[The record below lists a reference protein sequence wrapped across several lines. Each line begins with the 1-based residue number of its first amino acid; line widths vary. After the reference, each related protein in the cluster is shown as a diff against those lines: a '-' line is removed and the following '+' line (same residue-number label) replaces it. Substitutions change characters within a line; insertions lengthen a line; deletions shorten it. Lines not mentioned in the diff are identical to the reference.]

1 MSDKR
6 YTDAEKRQ
14 AVAMVKSGVSKRE
27 VCRQMGMSHSALRTW
42 CREAGLPSQARGRQG
57 QSPYVP
63 PPLIIQSM
71 CNRIRR
77 EPQHHGLLVQ
87 DYNYGEPCPK
97 CKTRAKDHKTGDC
110 VYCRAETHR
119 EMRGEV
125 VRRNRRQ
132 REAM

>member
-71 CNRIRR
+71 CNRIR
-77 EPQHHGLLVQ
+77 
-87 DYNYGEPCPK
+87 NYGEPCPK